1 MAVELKIVK
10 IEYGVIL
17 FKDDGEP
24 EPPLYDDCAEAQ
36 AVVEF
41 AGGGVVVMKG
51 YYETGWNVHERH

>member
-17 FKDDGEP
+17 FDDDGEP
-24 EPPLYDDCAEAQ
+24 EAPLYDECAEAQ

-41 AGGGVVVMKG
+41 AGRGVVVMKG
-51 YYETGWNVHERH
+51 YYESGWNLHERN